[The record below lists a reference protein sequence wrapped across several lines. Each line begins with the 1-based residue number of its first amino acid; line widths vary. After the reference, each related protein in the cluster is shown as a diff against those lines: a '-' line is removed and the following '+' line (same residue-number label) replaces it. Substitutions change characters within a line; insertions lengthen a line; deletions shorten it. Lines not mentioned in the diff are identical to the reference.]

1 MVFLFSTNGVMNRIT
16 GAFIAV
22 LVIAAIC
29 VAGGYRWGSDSK
41 DSEWSLEWAKRDKS
55 DLEAEKA
62 AKKSTEEKEAQ
73 LQAAQSAGLK
83 AYQQGVADAENK
95 AKGTIAAYRAGHIR
109 LQKRFECLSAS
120 VGDMS
125 VTPASGQLID
135 AARDCGFSDADVGF
149 LISIAE
155 RADKLVEKITALQK
169 VVTDDRL
176 IINSTTHQ

>member
-1 MVFLFSTNGVMNRIT
+1 MKETLLRL
-16 GAFIAV
+16 IAIVLTISV
-22 LVIAAIC
+22 LVG
-29 VAGGYRWGSDSK
+29 GGYWWGSDSK
-41 DSEWSLEWAKRDKS
+41 DTEWSLKWTRRDKS
-55 DLEAEKA
+55 DLESQLA
-62 AKKSTEEKEAQ
+62 AKKSAEEKEAQ

-95 AKGTIAAYRAGHIR
+95 AKGTIAAYRAGNIK

-125 VTPASGQLID
+125 VTPASGQLTD

-155 RADKLVEKITALQK
+155 RADKLVEKVTALQK

-176 IINSTTHQ
+176 IINSTPHQ

>member
-1 MVFLFSTNGVMNRIT
+1 MSNKIAGGI
-16 GAFIAV
+16 IAV
-22 LVIAAIC
+22 LIVTAIC
-29 VAGGYRWGSDSK
+29 VAGGYWWGSDSK

-55 DLEAEKA
+55 DLKAELA
-62 AKKSTEEKEAQ
+62 AKKSAEEKEAQ

-83 AYQQGVADAENK
+83 AYQQGVVDAENK
-95 AKGTIAAYRAGHIR
+95 AKGTIAAYRAGNIR

-125 VTPASGQLID
+125 ITPASGQLTD
-135 AARDCGFSDADVGF
+135 AARDCGFSDSDVGF

-155 RADKLVEKITALQK
+155 RADKLVEKLTALQK

-176 IINSTTHQ
+176 IINDARSQ

>member
-1 MVFLFSTNGVMNRIT
+1 MNKAI
-16 GAFIAV
+16 GILIAV
-22 LVIAAIC
+22 LIVAAIC
-29 VAGGYRWGSDSK
+29 VAGGYWWGSDSK
-41 DSEWSLEWAKRDKS
+41 DSEWSLKWTKRDKS
-55 DLEAEKA
+55 DLEAEKT
-62 AKKSTEEKEAQ
+62 AKKSADEKEAQ

-83 AYQQGVADAENK
+83 AYQQGVVDAENK
-95 AKGTIAAYRAGHIR
+95 AKGTIAAYRAGNIR

-120 VGDMS
+120 VGDMP

-155 RADKLVEKITALQK
+155 RADKLVEKLTALQK

-176 IINSTTHQ
+176 IINDARSQ

>member
-1 MVFLFSTNGVMNRIT
+1 MKETLLRL
-16 GAFIAV
+16 IAV
-22 LVIAAIC
+22 LLVIS
-29 VAGGYRWGSDSK
+29 VLVGGGYWWGSDSK
-41 DSEWSLEWAKRDKS
+41 DSEWSLKWADRDKS
-55 DLEAEKA
+55 DLMAEIA
-62 AKKSTEEKEAQ
+62 ARKSATDKEAQ

-95 AKGTIAAYRAGHIR
+95 AKGTIAAYRAGNIR

-120 VGDMS
+120 VGDMP
-125 VTPASGQLID
+125 VTPASGQLTD

-155 RADKLVEKITALQK
+155 RADKLVEKVTALQK

-176 IINSTTHQ
+176 IINSTLSQ

>member
-1 MVFLFSTNGVMNRIT
+1 M
-16 GAFIAV
+16 IAV
-22 LVIAAIC
+22 ALTISVLVG
-29 VAGGYRWGSDSK
+29 GGYWWGSDSK
-41 DSEWSLEWAKRDKS
+41 DIEWSLKWTDRDKS
-55 DLEAEKA
+55 DLKSELA
-62 AKKSTEEKEAQ
+62 AKKSADEKEAQ

-95 AKGTIAAYRAGHIR
+95 AKGTIAAYRAGNIR

-125 VTPASGQLID
+125 VTPTSGQLTD

-155 RADKLVEKITALQK
+155 RADKLVEKLTALQK
-169 VVTDDRL
+169 VVTDDRR
-176 IINSTTHQ
+176 IINDARSQ

>member
-1 MVFLFSTNGVMNRIT
+1 MKETLLRL
-16 GAFIAV
+16 IAV
-22 LVIAAIC
+22 ALTISVLVG
-29 VAGGYRWGSDSK
+29 GGYWWGSDSK
-41 DSEWSLEWAKRDKS
+41 NSEWSLKWTKRDKS
-55 DLEAEKA
+55 DLTAELA
-62 AKKSTEEKEAQ
+62 AKKSATEKEAQ

-95 AKGTIAAYRAGHIR
+95 AKGTIAAYRAGNIK

-125 VTPASGQLID
+125 VTPASGQLTD

-155 RADKLVEKITALQK
+155 RADKLVEKVTALQK

-176 IINSTTHQ
+176 IINSTPHQ

>member
-1 MVFLFSTNGVMNRIT
+1 MKETLLRL
-16 GAFIAV
+16 IAV
-22 LVIAAIC
+22 ALTISVLVG
-29 VAGGYRWGSDSK
+29 GGYWWGSDSK
-41 DSEWSLEWAKRDKS
+41 DTEWSLKWTNRDKS
-55 DLEAEKA
+55 DLTAELA
-62 AKKSTEEKEAQ
+62 AKKSADDKEAE

-95 AKGTIAAYRAGHIR
+95 AKGTIAAYRAGNIR
-109 LQKRFECLSAS
+109 LQKRFECLAAS
-120 VGDMS
+120 VGDMP
-125 VTPASGQLID
+125 VTPASGQLTD

-155 RADKLVEKITALQK
+155 RADKLVEKVTALQK

>member
-1 MVFLFSTNGVMNRIT
+1 MKETLLRL
-16 GAFIAV
+16 IAIVLTISV
-22 LVIAAIC
+22 LVG
-29 VAGGYRWGSDSK
+29 AGYWWGSDSK
-41 DSEWSLEWAKRDKS
+41 DTEWSLKWTRRDKS
-55 DLEAEKA
+55 DLESQLA
-62 AKKSTEEKEAQ
+62 AKKSAEEKEAQ

-95 AKGTIAAYRAGHIR
+95 AKGTIAAYRAGNIR

-125 VTPASGQLID
+125 VTPGSGQLTD

-155 RADKLVEKITALQK
+155 RADKLVEKVTALQK

>member
-1 MVFLFSTNGVMNRIT
+1 MKETLLRL
-16 GAFIAV
+16 IAIVLTISV
-22 LVIAAIC
+22 LVG
-29 VAGGYRWGSDSK
+29 GGYWWGSDSK
-41 DSEWSLEWAKRDKS
+41 DTEWSLKWTRRDKS
-55 DLEAEKA
+55 DLELQLA
-62 AKKSTEEKEAQ
+62 AKKNVDEKEAQ

-120 VGDMS
+120 VGDMPA
-125 VTPASGQLID
+125 TPASGQLID

-155 RADKLVEKITALQK
+155 RADKLVGKVTALQK
-169 VVTDDRL
+169 VVADDRL

>member
-1 MVFLFSTNGVMNRIT
+1 MSNKIAGGVL
-16 GAFIAV
+16 AA
-22 LVIAAIC
+22 LVIAAIF
-29 VAGGYRWGSDSK
+29 VTSGYWWGSDSK
-41 DSEWSLEWAKRDKS
+41 DTEWSLKWTKRDKS
-55 DLEAEKA
+55 DLESKLA
-62 AKKSTEEKEAQ
+62 AKKSAEEKEAQ
-73 LQAAQSAGLK
+73 LQAAQLAGLK

-95 AKGTIAAYRAGHIR
+95 AKGTIAAYRAGNLR

-125 VTPASGQLID
+125 VTPASGQLTD

-155 RADKLVEKITALQK
+155 RADKLVEKVTALQK

-176 IINSTTHQ
+176 IINSITHQ

>member
-1 MVFLFSTNGVMNRIT
+1 MSNK
-16 GAFIAV
+16 IAGGIIV
-22 LVIAAIC
+22 LLIVAAIC
-29 VAGGYRWGSDSK
+29 IAGGYRWGSDSK
-41 DSEWSLEWAKRDKS
+41 NSEWLLKWTERDKS
-55 DLEAEKA
+55 DLTAELA
-62 AKKSTEEKEAQ
+62 AKKRVDDKEAQ

-83 AYQQGVADAENK
+83 AYQQGVVDAENK
-95 AKGTIAAYRAGHIR
+95 AKGTIAAYRAGNIR
-109 LQKRFECLSAS
+109 LQKRFECLAAS
-120 VGDMS
+120 VGDMPA
-125 VTPASGQLID
+125 TPASGQLTD

>member
-1 MVFLFSTNGVMNRIT
+1 MKETLLRL
-16 GAFIAV
+16 IAIALTVSV
-22 LVIAAIC
+22 LVG
-29 VAGGYRWGSDSK
+29 GGYWWGSDSK
-41 DSEWSLEWAKRDKS
+41 DTEWSLKWTKRDKS
-55 DLEAEKA
+55 DLELQLA
-62 AKKSTEEKEAQ
+62 AKKSVADKEAQ

-125 VTPASGQLID
+125 VTPASGQLTD
-135 AARDCGFSDADVGF
+135 AARDCGFSDSDVGF

-155 RADKLVEKITALQK
+155 RADKLVEKVTTLQK

-176 IINSTTHQ
+176 IINSTTQQ